1 VRRLVPLLAGCAAA
15 LAAAGSAA
23 AGVTIHAVDTS
34 AYPTIRVTVVTAR
47 PLARPPVLREDGQL
61 LTGIQATNLA
71 STKSVVLALD
81 RSRSMAGP
89 PLADAATAARSFLAA
104 KGPSDR
110 VSVVAFGS
118 HAVTLTGFSP
128 SGADGDSA
136 LRGLRIDAKQGTAL
150 WDAVELGARSLSA
163 EPNRGRAL
171 VLLTDGRDTGSS
183 TTAQAAA
190 KAARSA
196 GATVFVIGIEGP
208 QFSPD
213 ALRGLARATG
223 GSYVGA
229 RTSADLRGAYAT
241 VATALK
247 RTWQLDY
254 ATTARPGERIS
265 LRASG
270 DRGTAGTSL
279 TITGPSGEGDDE
291 ASKLLPKPFLET
303 GAGTL
308 LLALGVGFVV
318 LLAGTFVLESVEGGR
333 LRRRLAPHLAETP
346 RRRRSED
353 EGRFAFLSGIFGA
366 TEEVF
371 SGQRPWLALGR
382 LIERADVPLRTVEF
396 VYVMA
401 GGALVGFMLL
411 GLLLG
416 STFMGFLGLLAG
428 AAAPVG
434 WLALKAKMRIKAFE
448 EQLPDLLVALAAT
461 LKAGHSFRQALK
473 TVADEG
479 RPPASK
485 ELNRVLTEA
494 RLGRPMEV
502 ALAEMAQRVGSP
514 NFEFVITSVT
524 IQRQVGGSLAGLI
537 DMVADTVRQRQQFAR
552 KIRGL
557 TAMGRASAYVLMGLP
572 FFVAFMITLINR
584 DYMEPLYHSNM
595 GHQLI
600 MLGLVMM
607 AFGTLVMRRIV
618 AFKG

>member
-1 VRRLVPLLAGCAAA
+1 VRRIAALLAGCFAA
-15 LAAAGSAA
+15 LAAAGSAS

-34 AYPTIRVTVVTAR
+34 AYPTIRVTVVTAH
-47 PLARPPVLREDGQL
+47 PLTRPPVLREDGRL
-61 LTGIQATNLA
+61 LTGIQVTNLA

-81 RSRSMAGP
+81 RSRSMAGR
-89 PLADAATAARSFLAA
+89 PLADAATAARAFLAA

-136 LRGLRIDAKQGTAL
+136 LRGLRTDAQEGTTL
-150 WDAVELGARSLSA
+150 WDAVALASHALAA

-171 VLLTDGRDTGSS
+171 VLLTDGRDTGS
-183 TTAQAAA
+183 TASAQQAA
-190 KAARSA
+190 KAARAA

-208 QFSPD
+208 QFSPGV
-213 ALRGLARATG
+213 LRSLARATG

-229 RTSADLRGAYAT
+229 RTSADLRGAYAA

-254 ATTARPGERIS
+254 ATAARPGEHIS

-270 DRGTAGTSL
+270 DSGTASTTL
-279 TITGPSGEGDDE
+279 TITGPSGEGDAG

-303 GAGTL
+303 AAGTL
-308 LLALGVGFVV
+308 LLSLGVGFVV
-318 LLAGTFVLESVEGGR
+318 LMAGTFVLASVEGGR
-333 LRRRLAPHLAETP
+333 LRRRLAPHLGDTQ
-346 RRRRSED
+346 RRRRNED
-353 EGRFAFLSGIFGA
+353 ERRLSFLAGIFGA

-371 SGQRPWLALGR
+371 SGQRAWIALAR
-382 LIERADVPLRTVEF
+382 LLERADVPLRTVEF

-401 GGALVGFMLL
+401 GGAIAGFMLF

-416 STFMGFLGLLAG
+416 STFMAFLGLLAG

-434 WLALKAKMRIKAFE
+434 WLALKAKRRIKAFE
-448 EQLPDLLVALAAT
+448 EQLPDFLVALAST
-461 LKAGHSFRQALK
+461 LKAGHSFRVALK

-479 RPPASK
+479 KPPTSK

-494 RLGRPMEV
+494 RLGRPMEA
-502 ALAEMAQRVGSP
+502 ALGEMAQRVGSK

-572 FFVAFMITLINR
+572 FFVAFMITLINPG
-584 DYMEPLYHSNM
+584 YMDPLYHSST
-595 GHQLI
+595 GHELI
-600 MLGLVMM
+600 ILGLVMM
-607 AFGTLVMRRIV
+607 LFGAMVMRRIV